1 MVIRPKETSQLGLTF
16 YGLKTEYKKYLHDL
30 LVRLS
35 MNVEGFTYKD
45 WYEMPVNL
53 RNYYVTIVNKVAE
66 ERNKEIK
73 KASG

>member
-1 MVIRPKETSQLGLTF
+1 MSQLGLTF
-16 YGLKTEYKKYLHDL
+16 YGLKIEYKKYLHDL

-73 KASG
+73 KASR

>member
-1 MVIRPKETSQLGLTF
+1 MGLTF
-16 YGLKTEYKKYLHDL
+16 YGLKIEYKKYLHDL

-66 ERNKEIK
+66 ERNNEIK
-73 KASG
+73 KASR